1 MSNFQFLT
9 PSKNAE
15 KIKVYCNAL
24 NEALEH
30 EDVKNIAISGSNGA
44 GKSSFIKTF
53 EDKNKDSKYKF
64 LDISLAAF
72 KKEDKDISLVEKSI
86 LQQIFYKV
94 EQGDVPRSRFKR
106 INAVSWLKSKSFFV
120 VLFILSF
127 LVFFDSKYVDFLYYP
142 NDLKFLPLI
151 IVIIGV
157 YVFFKSIIQNF
168 TGVTL
173 EKLNL
178 QNLEIKTN
186 KEDEASL
193 LNKYLDEIL
202 YFFSNTSYNTVVF
215 QDLDRFDNI
224 EIFTKLRELN
234 NFLNNSEQV
243 KKKHKKIVFLYA
255 IKDDMFKDGDAR
267 TKFFDFMIPIIPY
280 INSSTSYDKLLEF
293 FKEDL
298 ASNNK
303 STKENEKTKFEDFL
317 RYIALYIKDMRL
329 LKNIYNEY
337 KIYDEKI
344 GDKLDKTK
352 LLSMIVYKNFY
363 PVDFNMLHKDEGMV
377 FNIFKNKNRYIKELD
392 DSYNQEV
399 ENLTAQIK
407 DIENEQH
414 SDIQELRMVYIYK
427 IIQKLG
433 SIPQSQ
439 ISIDNKTINIS
450 HAILDDNFK
459 LIQVSQ
465 NIRINHYQGFK
476 FSDIEKEV
484 NEQSYGDRETFIFE
498 KFDGTIKKL
507 YQKIEAIKDKQK
519 LLHRQSIKQLCT
531 LAHTKNLLSRYLK
544 KRELLQF
551 LIFNGHIEENY
562 YLYLSYSFNKSLT
575 SSDTEFL
582 KSVIN
587 NNNLDFDYKL
597 TNLKEL
603 MNKLRVNEFEKH
615 SILNYDLIDF
625 LINNKID
632 LDYKEQY
639 ETAFELLSNESEES
653 IKFIF
658 AYIDFLPEINSFI
671 SEISH
676 HWTGV
681 WQYFYDDSPIA
692 HRNLE
697 KYFYLFLYNLN
708 TEQLVKINEN
718 NTLAKFIS
726 NLTSL
731 KDLVAEDNKKFQQL
745 ISALDIKFCS
755 LVESISNKPLFA
767 YIYDNNN
774 YILNQLMIEQIIY
787 TKYVVKSDIE
797 EELHTKHL
805 TTIKALD
812 QHKKLIQNIENNIS
826 LYINDIFLQIESN
839 RNESEET
846 IIWLLNNDKL
856 NLEEKIK
863 IIDKQD
869 TIIEDISKIEEQEV
883 LDILFEKNKIKPV
896 WENIGWYYNLTKSLN
911 KVLIGYLNIQKNAY
925 ELSKIKINAN
935 YCDEHKSFDTQ
946 ILEDILTTNDFD
958 INSYKVLIKAN
969 GYPYKVVDIS
979 NLSEDKID
987 LLIENGNLQL
997 TTSNIANLI
1006 EHSHSK
1012 HIILIE
1018 KQFNIFVENLNDCLP
1033 LLRETDFIKLFE
1045 SSNIIDEEKLHFI
1058 ECLEIESLS
1067 IDKKLALILS
1077 NLYFKNKKAMSKSL
1091 LYKIITQLPT
1101 DNKLEVLV
1109 SQLAYKVE
1117 EFECSEINELLSF
1130 IGNQYGELCS
1140 IGAYMKIDNNQNNKI
1155 LIKILDEKN
1164 CISSHS
1170 IENKKIRV
1178 NRFKK

>member
-1 MSNFQFLT
+1 LSDFQFLT

-15 KIKVYCNAL
+15 KIKVYCDAL
-24 NEALEH
+24 HEALEH
-30 EDVKNIAISGSNGA
+30 EDVKNIAISGSYGA

-53 EDKNKDSKYKF
+53 EYKNKDSKYKF

-106 INAVSWLKSKSFFV
+106 INTVSWLKSKSFFV
-120 VLFILSF
+120 VLFALSF
-127 LVFFDSKYVDFLYYP
+127 LVFFDSKYVNFLYYP

-293 FKEDL
+293 FKDDL
-298 ASNNK
+298 ASNK
-303 STKENEKTKFEDFL
+303 KFTKENEKTKFEDFL
-317 RYIALYIKDMRL
+317 RDISLYIKDMRL

-352 LLSMIVYKNFY
+352 LLGIVVYKNFY
-363 PVDFNMLHKDEGMV
+363 PEDFNMLHKDEGMV

-392 DSYNQEV
+392 NRYNQEIK
-399 ENLTAQIK
+399 NLTTQIK

-414 SDIQELRMVYIYK
+414 SDIQELRIVYIYK

-433 SIPQSQ
+433 SLTQNQ

-459 LIQVSQ
+459 LIQLSQ

-484 NEQSYGDRETFIFE
+484 NKKSYSDRETFILE
-498 KFDGTIKKL
+498 KFNGTIKER

-519 LLHRQSIKQLCT
+519 LFQRQSIKQLCT

-544 KRELLQF
+544 KKELLQY
-551 LIFNGHIEENY
+551 LIFNGHLEENY

-582 KSVIN
+582 KNVVN

-603 MNKLRVNEFEKH
+603 MNKLRVNEFEKY

-625 LINNKID
+625 LINNKT
-632 LDYKEQY
+632 DYKEQY
-639 ETAFELLSNESEES
+639 EAAFELLTNESEES

-658 AYIDFLPEINSFI
+658 AYIDFLPEMNLFI
-671 SEISH
+671 SEISR
-676 HWTGV
+676 HWAGV
-681 WQYFYDDSPIA
+681 WQYFYDDAPIS

-726 NLTSL
+726 NLSSL
-731 KDLVAEDNKKFQQL
+731 KDLTMEDNEKFQQL
-745 ISALDIKFCS
+745 ISALDIKFYN

-767 YIYDNNN
+767 YIYENNN
-774 YILNQLMIEQIIY
+774 YVLNQLMIEQIIY

-797 EELHTKHL
+797 EDLHTKYL
-805 TTIKALD
+805 TTIKVLD

-826 LYINDIFLQIESN
+826 LYINDIFLQIKSN

-856 NLEEKIK
+856 NLEEKTK

-869 TIIEDISKIEEQEV
+869 TIIEDISKIAEQEV

-896 WENIGWYYNLTKSLN
+896 WENIGWYYNLTKLLN
-911 KVLIGYLNIQKNAY
+911 NVLINYLNIEKTAK

-935 YCDEHKSFDTQ
+935 YCDEHKSFNTQ
-946 ILEDILTTNDFD
+946 ILEDILVSNSFD
-958 INSYKVLIKAN
+958 INSYKMLIKAN
-969 GYPYKVVDIS
+969 GYLYKLLDIS
-979 NLSEDKID
+979 NLNEDRVDVLID
-987 LLIENGNLQL
+987 EGKLQL
-997 TTSNIANLI
+997 TTENIKNLK
-1006 EHSHSK
+1006 EHLPLK
-1012 HIILIE
+1012 YLTLIE
-1018 KQFNIFVENLNDCLP
+1018 KQIDIFIKNFDEFANLLCY
-1033 LLRETDFIKLFE
+1033 EDFIKLFKSKNILDKNKFDLLDCIKFE
-1045 SSNIIDEEKLHFI
+1045 SFTINE
-1058 ECLEIESLS
+1058 
-1067 IDKKLALILS
+1067 KLALILS
-1077 NLYFKNKKAMSKSL
+1077 ELYFKNKKRMNKNL
-1091 LYKIITQLPT
+1091 LTSVISQLLIN
-1101 DNKLEVLV
+1101 NKLEFLV
-1109 SQLAYKVE
+1109 FQLAFKDE
-1117 EFECSEINELLSF
+1117 EFECNEINELLSF
-1130 IGNQYGELCS
+1130 IGSPYSELCM
-1140 IGAYMKIDNNQNNKI
+1140 IGAYMNIDNNQNNKT
-1155 LIKILDEKN
+1155 LIEILDDKN
-1164 CISSHS
+1164 CISSHR

-1178 NRFKK
+1178 NRFRK

>member
-30 EDVKNIAISGSNGA
+30 EDVKNIAISGSYGA

-53 EDKNKDSKYKF
+53 EYKNKDSKYKF

-106 INAVSWLKSKSFFV
+106 ISTIEWIKIKSAIIVLFLFSFFILNDSMIMKNIPYISDMIFIPFLILILGTFFISKS
-120 VLFILSF
+120 
-127 LVFFDSKYVDFLYYP
+127 
-142 NDLKFLPLI
+142 LI
-151 IVIIGV
+151 ENYGGI
-157 YVFFKSIIQNF
+157 
-168 TGVTL
+168 TL

-255 IKDDMFKDGDAR
+255 IKDDMFRDGDAR

-293 FKEDL
+293 FKDDL

-303 STKENEKTKFEDFL
+303 FTKEKEKEKFEDFL
-317 RYIALYIKDMRL
+317 RGIALYIKDMRL

-337 KIYDEKI
+337 IIYDEKI
-344 GDKLDKTK
+344 GNKLDKTN
-352 LLSMIVYKNFY
+352 LLAMIVYKNFY
-363 PVDFNMLHKDEGMV
+363 PEDFNMLHKDEGIV
-377 FNIFKNKNRYIKELD
+377 FNIFKNKNRFIKELD
-392 DSYNQEV
+392 DGYNQEV
-399 ENLTAQIK
+399 ENLTTQIK
-407 DIENEQH
+407 YIENEQH

-433 SIPQSQ
+433 SIPQNQ

-459 LIQVSQ
+459 SIQVSQ
-465 NIRINHYQGFK
+465 NIKLINQYQSFK

-484 NEQSYGDRETFIFE
+484 NEQSYSDRETFILE

-519 LLHRQSIKQLCT
+519 LLQRQSIKQLCT
-531 LAHTKNLLSRYLK
+531 ITHAKNLLSRYLK
-544 KRELLQF
+544 KKELLQF
-551 LIFNGHIEENY
+551 LIFNGYLEENY

-625 LINNKID
+625 LINNKT
-632 LDYKEQY
+632 DYKEQY

-658 AYIDFLPEINSFI
+658 AYIDFLPEMNSFI

-681 WQYFYDDSPIA
+681 WQYLYDDSPIA

-708 TEQLVKINEN
+708 TEQLAKINEN

-726 NLTSL
+726 CLTSL

-797 EELHTKHL
+797 EELHRKHL
-805 TTIKALD
+805 TIIKALD
-812 QHKKLIQNIENNIS
+812 QQKKLIQNIENNIS

-856 NLEEKIK
+856 NLEEKTK

-883 LDILFEKNKIKPV
+883 LDTLFEKNKIKPV

-911 KVLIGYLNIQKNAY
+911 KVLIGYLNIQKNAD
-925 ELSKIKINAN
+925 ELSKIKINTN

-969 GYPYKVVDIS
+969 GYPYEFVDIN

-1018 KQFNIFVENLNDCLP
+1018 KQFNIFVKNLNDCLP
-1033 LLRETDFIKLFE
+1033 LLSETDFIKLFE

-1130 IGNQYGELCS
+1130 IGSRYSELCA

-1155 LIKILDEKN
+1155 LIKILYEKN
-1164 CISSHS
+1164 CISSYS